1 MYIGGQHLCFHLE
14 IHYRLA
20 QPKINNEYR
29 KKIAIVKDGIN
40 CINKTDVLI
49 KELFNGKIC
58 WSDNVGLS
66 TLLTSI

>member
-14 IHYRLA
+14 IHYRLT

-40 CINKTDVLI
+40 CVNKTDVLI
-49 KELFNGKIC
+49 KEMEKF
-58 WSDNVGLS
+58 VGVTMS
-66 TLLTSI
+66 GYQHC